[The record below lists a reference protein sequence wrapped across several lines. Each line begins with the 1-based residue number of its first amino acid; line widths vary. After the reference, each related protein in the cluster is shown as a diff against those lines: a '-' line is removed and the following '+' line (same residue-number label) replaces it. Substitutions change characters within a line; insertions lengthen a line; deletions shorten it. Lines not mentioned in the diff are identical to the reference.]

1 MKSAIE
7 PNRHY
12 LSRKV
17 ILPIFA
23 EKRTQILDILCH
35 AQKLDTDKV
44 SLVDMGSSMA
54 VDFGLQIDSDLSRST

>member
-1 MKSAIE
+1 MIG

-17 ILPIFA
+17 ILPFFA
-23 EKRTQILDILCH
+23 EKRTQILDILFH
-35 AQKLDTDKV
+35 AQKLDTNEV

-54 VDFGLQIDSDLSRST
+54 LDFRLQIVSDFSRLT